1 MTHTTHLSISL
12 DNIDY
17 LTVGKSPSWMSPFL
31 LNKLRDF
38 LFISSLSPPCSCVLL
53 PVGGQ
58 DDCHMMKLFVE
69 KVVYIL
75 HNGRHCGS
83 MDWTRLCVER
93 SRFKPK
99 QYEVI
104 LDKTLKSTLT
114 YSTQEF

>member
-1 MTHTTHLSISL
+1 
-12 DNIDY
+12 
-17 LTVGKSPSWMSPFL
+17 MSPFL

-104 LDKTLKSTLT
+104 YIDLLHPRVLRSINEVPWKTNKILERSGFPSTGKSA
-114 YSTQEF
+114 

>member
-1 MTHTTHLSISL
+1 
-12 DNIDY
+12 
-17 LTVGKSPSWMSPFL
+17 MSPFL

-75 HNGRHCGS
+75 HNGNTVVQWTGLDSVSRDPDSNPSS
-83 MDWTRLCVER
+83 M
-93 SRFKPK
+93 K
-99 QYEVI
+99 
-104 LDKTLKSTLT
+104 
-114 YSTQEF
+114 